1 MLIQEPV
8 QAHASNESF
17 EFAAGN
23 TYKWNLGVASG
34 FVGNIKFQ
42 SVKSN
47 GKFSMSGNWQINL
60 SDIEGKPKTSA
71 VHFTCIKNARIL
83 WIGETGFGR
92 AE

>member
-1 MLIQEPV
+1 
-8 QAHASNESF
+8 
-17 EFAAGN
+17 
-23 TYKWNLGVASG
+23 
-34 FVGNIKFQ
+34 
-42 SVKSN
+42 
-47 GKFSMSGNWQINL
+47 MSGNWQINL